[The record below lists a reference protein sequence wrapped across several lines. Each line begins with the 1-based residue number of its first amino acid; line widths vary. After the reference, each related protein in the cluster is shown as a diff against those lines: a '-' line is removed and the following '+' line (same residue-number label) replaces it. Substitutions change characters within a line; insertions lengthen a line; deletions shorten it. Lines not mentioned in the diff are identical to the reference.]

1 MEKKTAAKKP
11 AAKATVK
18 KEAVKRV
25 AKAAE
30 PKKAAETKKTAAPAP
45 VQSAKETAA
54 KVSVYVQYQDRE
66 WDRESLVQT
75 VKDIMKYDM
84 QIDPETAKD
93 IRLYINTEEDRVYFV
108 VNKDLNGS
116 FAL

>member
-1 MEKKTAAKKP
+1 MTVKKTAAAKP
-11 AAKATVK
+11 AAKAVK
-18 KEAVKRV
+18 SETAKKAVKSP
-25 AKAAE
+25 A
-30 PKKAAETKKTAAPAP
+30 KKAAEAVKKTAPAA
-45 VQSAKETAA
+45 QAAKETAA

-93 IRLYINTEEDRVYFV
+93 IKLYINTEEDRVYFV

>member
-1 MEKKTAAKKP
+1 MAEKKAAAAKAAVKASVKKP
-11 AAKATVK
+11 A
-18 KEAVKRV
+18 
-25 AKAAE
+25 
-30 PKKAAETKKTAAPAP
+30 PKKAVKAAPAKKATAVAAP
-45 VQSAKETAA
+45 AAKEAAA

-84 QIDPETAKD
+84 QIDPATAKD

-108 VNKDLNGS
+108 VNKDIHGS